1 MTPLAMGLCAL
12 SGCTTGLAAAVVWLL
27 LNLPSRVMDVF
38 AFHGPRRCGW
48 ALALGMALGAFAP
61 MAGVSA
67 PLGQAAGAAALLL
80 GGAMIFSVSV
90 QALAAEWLV
99 KHRGSLENRL
109 YDIPAE
115 IDDAI
120 GRAKL
125 AALGLSIDRLTQEQ
139 EEYLHSAL

>member
-80 GGAMIFSVSV
+80 GGGMTGMLAS
-90 QALAAEWLV
+90 ALAEAADVLPQLM
-99 KHRGSLENRL
+99 HRLRL
-109 YDIPAE
+109 T
-115 IDDAI
+115 
-120 GRAKL
+120 RAAVPMCWAL
-125 AALGLSIDRLTQEQ
+125 ALGKAAGAFAASYWTLWPQG
-139 EEYLHSAL
+139 